1 MRHLQ
6 ADGPSGKADAL
17 KKPDSIHYGIPTRA
31 CLSDTS
37 YKRQRRDYL

>member
-6 ADGPSGKADAL
+6 VDGPSGKADAL
-17 KKPDSIHYGIPTRA
+17 QKLDCYGIPIRA